1 MGASGCFFFSSG
13 VGGDA
18 ERRPQS
24 TVGFSSIGL
33 VSSETRYLR
42 KTQARKSCPGQVSH
56 FISRPLVLP
65 PQI

>member
-1 MGASGCFFFSSG
+1 MGASGCFFFFLPVS
-13 VGGDA
+13 VETQTGG
-18 ERRPQS
+18 RRR
-24 TVGFSSIGL
+24 L

-42 KTQARKSCPGQVSH
+42 KTQARKSCPGQVSD